1 MNLVPKNN
9 KIIETALNEDVADGD
24 VTTLSTVKPNDIFFG
39 EFLSRQDGVVSGL
52 EVASLVFNTLDKNVQ
67 FSIKKND
74 GEKIKIGEIIA
85 TVRGSGRALL
95 SGERVALNFL
105 QRMSGISTTTSKF
118 VDAVQGTKA
127 KILDTRKTAPGI
139 RLLDKLAVSLGGGVN
154 HREGLYDMV
163 LIKENHIEASG
174 SISEAVS
181 RVRNGKYKH
190 LVVEVEV
197 KNILELKETID
208 LEVDRILLDNMN
220 LEDMTKSVRIVNGK
234 VPLEASG
241 NVTLANVKDVAYTG
255 VDFISVG
262 ALTHSVKAMDISFLL
277 SSQFEGRNS

>member
-1 MNLVPKNN
+1 MM
-9 KIIETALNEDVADGD
+9 
-24 VTTLSTVKPNDIFFG
+24 FFLG

-52 EVASLVFNTLDKNVQ
+52 QVAALVFNALDKNVQ

-74 GEKIKIGEIIA
+74 GEKIKIGETIA

-118 VDAVQGTKA
+118 VDAIQGTKA

-139 RLLDKLAVSLGGGVN
+139 RVLDKLAVSLGGGVN

-197 KNILELKETID
+197 KKTLLELKETID

-241 NVTLANVKDVAYTG
+241 NVTLANVKDVSYTG

-277 SSQFEGRNS
+277 NSQFEGRNS